1 MVDGLY
7 SCAAPIVAGVA
18 NDKVLDPKKY
28 KVTAARNELLKPIE
42 ITDVELNRQ
51 SSWKEETPLGTAR
64 FRFKTNRGYI
74 YEYSD
79 NGYR

>member
-1 MVDGLY
+1 MCL
-7 SCAAPIVAGVA
+7 CAAPIVAGVS
-18 NDKVLDPKKY
+18 NGQILETKKY
-28 KVTAARNELLKPIE
+28 KVLAARNELLKPVDIAE
-42 ITDVELNRQ
+42 ADLKRQ
-51 SSWKEETPLGTAR
+51 QSWQEETPLGTAR